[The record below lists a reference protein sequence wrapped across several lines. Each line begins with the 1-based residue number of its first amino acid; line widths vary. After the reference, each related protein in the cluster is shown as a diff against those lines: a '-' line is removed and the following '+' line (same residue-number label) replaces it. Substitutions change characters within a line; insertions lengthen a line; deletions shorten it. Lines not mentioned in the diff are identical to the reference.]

1 MWQFCT
7 GWCKVY
13 WGTWHYL
20 DFKSLT
26 QIVYETLRWKVESC
40 KGKQH
45 ISDPWCFVCFLELP
59 EVNSSDEDYYYK
71 EDENM
76 DNNISIH
83 DEGNNADSIPFI
95 QHEEE
100 IHMDTTPA
108 NEKTGN
114 YYKDIKQY
122 VFTTK
127 NPNGTESE
135 INVTA
140 TTGLRFAVKHRKV
153 VWGFSASS
161 TILSLQEN
169 IKNPLFSIAFFFSFL
184 SESDVNTT
192 KISKLDNLEDIKIKL
207 MLGISL
213 MTLFLFV
220 ALLAFCSATLYKC
233 AHLNTIFVICSFFF
247 SYKTYDSQYS
257 INPELAT
264 LSYFHPSEG
273 VSDTSFSK
281 SAEDSSTYLYATS
294 PELKPSKTR
303 ISKSKIITDVV
314 STCSNDESKSRA
326 NPNACG

>member
-1 MWQFCT
+1 MGYQH
-7 GWCKVY
+7 GRD
-13 WGTWHYL
+13 L
-20 DFKSLT
+20 MSS
-26 QIVYETLRWKVESC
+26 ESGGGENFIDTSGDRNSWSP
-40 KGKQH
+40 GK
-45 ISDPWCFVCFLELP
+45 EKLP
-59 EVNSSDEDYYYK
+59 EVNSFDEDYYK
-71 EDENM
+71 EDENV
-76 DNNISIH
+76 DNNISIS
-83 DEGNNADSIPFI
+83 DEGNNAESIPFI

-140 TTGLRFAVKHRKV
+140 TTGLRFAVKHPINGTTVSMDDRD
-153 VWGFSASS
+153 
-161 TILSLQEN
+161 Q
-169 IKNPLFSIAFFFSFL
+169 LFQPIP
-184 SESDVNTT
+184 ESDVNTT
-192 KISKLDNLEDIKIKL
+192 KISKSDDLEDIKIKL

-220 ALLAFCSATLYKC
+220 ALLAFCSATLYK
-233 AHLNTIFVICSFFF
+233 LKQL

-294 PELKPSKTR
+294 PELKPSRTR
-303 ISKSKIITDVV
+303 ISKSKTITDVV
-314 STCSNDESKSRA
+314 STCSNDAGLIEASCLLINREELCEDSHEEK
-326 NPNACG
+326 

>member
-1 MWQFCT
+1 MSFIFFIFLS
-7 GWCKVY
+7 GFFPS
-13 WGTWHYL
+13 G
-20 DFKSLT
+20 
-26 QIVYETLRWKVESC
+26 
-40 KGKQH
+40 
-45 ISDPWCFVCFLELP
+45 ISNLKANMEELP
-59 EVNSSDEDYYYK
+59 EVNSSDEDYYK
-71 EDENM
+71 EDENV
-76 DNNISIH
+76 DNNISIS
-83 DEGNNADSIPFI
+83 DEGNNAESIPFI

-140 TTGLRFAVKHRKV
+140 TTGLRFAVKHQNVICHDHQFIVLTAINGTTVSMDDRD
-153 VWGFSASS
+153 
-161 TILSLQEN
+161 Q
-169 IKNPLFSIAFFFSFL
+169 LFQPIP
-184 SESDVNTT
+184 ESDVNTT
-192 KISKLDNLEDIKIKL
+192 KISKSDDLEDIKIKL

-220 ALLAFCSATLYKC
+220 ALLAFCSATLYK
-233 AHLNTIFVICSFFF
+233 LKQL

-294 PELKPSKTR
+294 PELKPSRTR
-303 ISKSKIITDVV
+303 ISKSKTITDVV
-314 STCSNDESKSRA
+314 STCSNDAGLIEASCLLINREELCEDSHEEK
-326 NPNACG
+326 

>member
-1 MWQFCT
+1 M
-7 GWCKVY
+7 
-13 WGTWHYL
+13 
-20 DFKSLT
+20 
-26 QIVYETLRWKVESC
+26 E
-40 KGKQH
+40 
-45 ISDPWCFVCFLELP
+45 ELP
-59 EVNSSDEDYYYK
+59 EVNSSDEDYYK
-71 EDENM
+71 EDENV
-76 DNNISIH
+76 DNNISIS
-83 DEGNNADSIPFI
+83 DEGNNAESIPFI

-140 TTGLRFAVKHRKV
+140 TTGLRFAVKHRNAGKIARITTEEKH
-153 VWGFSASS
+153 FRRKRPK
-161 TILSLQEN
+161 TTPN
-169 IKNPLFSIAFFFSFL
+169 IPDFWTMLARAINGTTVSMDDRDQLFQPIP
-184 SESDVNTT
+184 ESDVNTT
-192 KISKLDNLEDIKIKL
+192 KISKSDDLEDIKIKL

-220 ALLAFCSATLYKC
+220 ALLAFCSATLYK
-233 AHLNTIFVICSFFF
+233 LKQL

-294 PELKPSKTR
+294 PELKPSRTR
-303 ISKSKIITDVV
+303 ISKSKTITDVV
-314 STCSNDESKSRA
+314 STCSNDAGLIEASCLLINREELCEDSHEEK
-326 NPNACG
+326 

>member
-1 MWQFCT
+1 M
-7 GWCKVY
+7 
-13 WGTWHYL
+13 
-20 DFKSLT
+20 
-26 QIVYETLRWKVESC
+26 E
-40 KGKQH
+40 
-45 ISDPWCFVCFLELP
+45 ELP
-59 EVNSSDEDYYYK
+59 EVNSSDGDYYYK

-76 DNNISIH
+76 DNNISIS
-83 DEGNNADSIPFI
+83 DEGNNAESIPFI

-140 TTGLRFAVKHRKV
+140 TTGLRFAVKHRKIARITTEEKHFRRKRPKTTPNV
-153 VWGFSASS
+153 PDFWTMLARAINGTTVSMDDRD
-161 TILSLQEN
+161 Q
-169 IKNPLFSIAFFFSFL
+169 LFQPIP
-184 SESDVNTT
+184 ESDVNTT
-192 KISKLDNLEDIKIKL
+192 KISKSDDLEDIKIKL

-220 ALLAFCSATLYKC
+220 ALLAFCSATLYK
-233 AHLNTIFVICSFFF
+233 LKQL

-303 ISKSKIITDVV
+303 ISKSKTVTDVV
-314 STCSNDESKSRA
+314 STCSNDAGLIEASCLLINREELCEDSHEEK
-326 NPNACG
+326 

>member
-1 MWQFCT
+1 M
-7 GWCKVY
+7 
-13 WGTWHYL
+13 
-20 DFKSLT
+20 
-26 QIVYETLRWKVESC
+26 E
-40 KGKQH
+40 
-45 ISDPWCFVCFLELP
+45 ELP
-59 EVNSSDEDYYYK
+59 EVNSSDGDYYYK
-71 EDENM
+71 EDENV
-76 DNNISIH
+76 DNNISIS
-83 DEGNNADSIPFI
+83 DEGNNAESIPFI

-140 TTGLRFAVKHRKV
+140 TTGLRFAVKHQTTPNVPDFWTMLARAINGTTV
-153 VWGFSASS
+153 SMDDRD
-161 TILSLQEN
+161 Q
-169 IKNPLFSIAFFFSFL
+169 LFQPIP
-184 SESDVNTT
+184 ESDVNTT
-192 KISKLDNLEDIKIKL
+192 KISKSDDLEDIKIKL

-220 ALLAFCSATLYKC
+220 ALLAFCSATLYK
-233 AHLNTIFVICSFFF
+233 LKQL

-294 PELKPSKTR
+294 PELKPSRTR
-303 ISKSKIITDVV
+303 ISKSKTITDVV
-314 STCSNDESKSRA
+314 STCSNDAGLIEASYLLINREELCEDSHEEK
-326 NPNACG
+326 

>member
-1 MWQFCT
+1 MWQLCT

-26 QIVYETLRWKVESC
+26 QIVYETLRWKAESC

-45 ISDPWCFVCFLELP
+45 ISDPWRFVCFLELP
-59 EVNSSDEDYYYK
+59 EVNSSDGDYYYK

-76 DNNISIH
+76 DNNISIS
-83 DEGNNADSIPFI
+83 DEGNNAESIPFI

-140 TTGLRFAVKHRKV
+140 TTGLRFAVKHHNVFLLIIFFPTETTPNVPDFWTMLARE
-153 VWGFSASS
+153 S
-161 TILSLQEN
+161 TLLHC
-169 IKNPLFSIAFFFSFL
+169 LFFPFL

-192 KISKLDNLEDIKIKL
+192 KISKSDDLEDIKIKL

-220 ALLAFCSATLYKC
+220 ALLAFCSATLYK
-233 AHLNTIFVICSFFF
+233 LKQL

-303 ISKSKIITDVV
+303 ISKSKTVTDVV

-326 NPNACG
+326 SPNACG